1 MCFHSLADV
10 YIALVVVVNGDGCG
24 LGLNSSSRKCNGMLE
39 LVLNFQHYNCI
50 SDICLM
56 LNSCIFGSS
65 KSGTSLCYVC
75 IINIDWKPSF
85 TSFFML
91 VMTGMLVGIVL

>member
-1 MCFHSLADV
+1 MVFFVYMRFHSLADV

-56 LNSCIFGSS
+56 LNSCIFGSQNLELS
-65 KSGTSLCYVC
+65 YVM
-75 IINIDWKPSF
+75 F
-85 TSFFML
+85 
-91 VMTGMLVGIVL
+91 VL

>member
-1 MCFHSLADV
+1 VVFFVYMRFHSLADV

-56 LNSCIFGSS
+56 LNSCIFGSQNLELS
-65 KSGTSLCYVC
+65 YVM
-75 IINIDWKPSF
+75 F
-85 TSFFML
+85 
-91 VMTGMLVGIVL
+91 VL

>member
-1 MCFHSLADV
+1 VVFFVYMRFHSLEDV

-56 LNSCIFGSS
+56 LNSCIFGSQN
-65 KSGTSLCYVC
+65 LELAYVM
-75 IINIDWKPSF
+75 F
-85 TSFFML
+85 
-91 VMTGMLVGIVL
+91 VL